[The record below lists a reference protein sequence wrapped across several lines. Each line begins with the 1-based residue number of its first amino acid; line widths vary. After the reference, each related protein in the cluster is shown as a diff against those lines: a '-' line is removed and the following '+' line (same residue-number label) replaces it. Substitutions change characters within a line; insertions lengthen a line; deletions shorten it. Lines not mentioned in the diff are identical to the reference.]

1 MAESP
6 PDISQLVS
14 LPCNALH
21 AEFYTSASSPTLLSV
36 VSLNYLSASSQL
48 YLDYNATV
56 DVTVDVDV
64 TFEITV
70 DVDLNADADVTVD
83 VYVTVDLTVEVT
95 VDVTVVS
102 SAV

>member
-6 PDISQLVS
+6 SDISQLVS
-14 LPCNALH
+14 YLA
-21 AEFYTSASSPTLLSV
+21 TLRMQSFTPLQAHPPSFLV

-48 YLDYNATV
+48 HLDYNATV

-70 DVDLNADADVTVD
+70 DVDLNADVDVTVD